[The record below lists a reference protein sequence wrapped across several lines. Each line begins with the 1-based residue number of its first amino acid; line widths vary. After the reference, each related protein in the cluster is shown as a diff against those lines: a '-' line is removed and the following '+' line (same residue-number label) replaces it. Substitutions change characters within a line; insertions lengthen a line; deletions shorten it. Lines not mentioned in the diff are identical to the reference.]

1 MCKQVCMCFYLTSLE
16 PLREIRRKSLMGF
29 NLWSN
34 ASIHTFSNSAEHS
47 GDFFCV
53 SPLKGN
59 QITSHSVNL
68 RQLPSLGRT
77 LPPEHLSSPNMQ
89 QTRAWTPPLDWRKK
103 GLWTRFKFLVTELE
117 DRERETEEGKG
128 PGR

>member
-59 QITSHSVNL
+59 QITSHCESETA
-68 RQLPSLGRT
+68 PISG
-77 LPPEHLSSPNMQ
+77 
-89 QTRAWTPPLDWRKK
+89 
-103 GLWTRFKFLVTELE
+103 E
-117 DRERETEEGKG
+117 DPAT
-128 PGR
+128 